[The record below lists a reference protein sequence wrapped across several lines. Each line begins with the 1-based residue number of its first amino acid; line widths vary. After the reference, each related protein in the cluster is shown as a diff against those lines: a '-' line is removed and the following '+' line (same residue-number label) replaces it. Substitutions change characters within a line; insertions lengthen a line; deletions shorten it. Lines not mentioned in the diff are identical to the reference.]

1 MIELGITP
9 TLIQPVILC
18 GGSGTRLWPLSRE
31 HYPKQLHAL
40 NGEKTLLQDTA
51 ARYAGI
57 SSCVEPLVVCNEGH
71 RFMVAEQLKQAGAR
85 PKAILLEPAGN
96 GTAPGGRG
104 TAPALTLAA
113 VHAVMADDPV
123 LLAMPSDHVV
133 LDKEAFQRAVERG
146 AALARQGYIVTFGV
160 PAASPETGYGY
171 IRAGGRVKSAAAGP
185 SGIAGA
191 EEGVDANYVEA
202 FVEKPD
208 AALAQTYVDSGRYL
222 WNSGIFAVRASVWI
236 DAIGSFRKEIL
247 AACERAYRLG
257 KRDGGFL
264 RADSAAFSECP
275 ADSIDYAVMERLVA
289 EKSSYEAVVVRLEAG
304 WCDVGAWDALW
315 EIERKDAD
323 GNALHGDVRAL
334 DTKNTLAIAQHRLV
348 ACVGVQDLVVIE
360 TPDAVLVAH
369 KDKAQA
375 IGPMVAKLKS
385 AGRAECLQ
393 HRKVH
398 RPWGTYDS
406 IESGER
412 FQVKR
417 IVVNPGATLSLQ
429 MHHHRAEHWVVV
441 RGTAR
446 VTRGEETFLLTEN
459 ESTYIPT
466 GTKHRLENPGKLPL
480 EIIEVQSGAYLGEDD
495 IVRFEDSYGR
505 S

>member
-31 HYPKQLHAL
+31 QYPKQLHAL
-40 NGEKTLLQDTA
+40 NGDLTLLQATA
-51 ARYAGI
+51 GRSKGLNASI
-57 SSCVEPLVVCNEGH
+57 EPIVVCNEGH
-71 RFMVAEQLKQAGAR
+71 RFMVSEQLGAIGVR
-85 PKAILLEPAGN
+85 PKAILLES
-96 GTAPGGRG
+96 TGRG

-113 VHAVMADDPV
+113 VHALAADDPV
-123 LLAMPSDHVV
+123 LLVMPSDHVV
-133 LDKEAFQRAVERG
+133 LNTELFQKAVERG
-146 AALARQGYIVTFGV
+146 AALARDRTIVTFGV
-160 PAASPETGYGY
+160 PPTAAETGYGY
-171 IRAGGRVKSAAAGP
+171 IRTGSR
-185 SGIAGA
+185 IAGDPEA
-191 EEGVDANYVEA
+191 CYVDA

-208 AALAQTYVDSGRYL
+208 AATARRYFESGGHL
-222 WNSGIFAVRASVWI
+222 WNAGIFMVRASVWI
-236 DAIGSFRKEIL
+236 DAIGSLRKEIL
-247 AACERAYRLG
+247 AACERAERRG
-257 KRDGGFL
+257 TRDGTFL
-264 RADSAAFSECP
+264 RMEAAAFADCP
-275 ADSIDYAVMERLVA
+275 ADSIDYAVMERLSGENSVC
-289 EKSSYEAVVVRLEAG
+289 EAVVVRLEAG
-304 WCDVGAWDALW
+304 WSDVGSWDALW
-315 EIERKDAD
+315 QIGTKDAD
-323 GNALHGDVRAL
+323 GNALHGDARVL
-334 DTKNTLAIAQHRLV
+334 DTKNTLVVAQHRLV
-348 ACVGVQDLVVIE
+348 ACVGMEDAVIVE
-360 TPDAVLVAH
+360 TPDAVMVAH

-375 IGPMVAKLKS
+375 IGPLVAKLKS
-385 AGRAECLQ
+385 EGRDECRA

-406 IESGER
+406 LERGER

-417 IVVNPGATLSLQ
+417 IIVNPGASLSLQ
-429 MHHHRAEHWVVV
+429 MHHHRAEHWIVV

-505 S
+505 